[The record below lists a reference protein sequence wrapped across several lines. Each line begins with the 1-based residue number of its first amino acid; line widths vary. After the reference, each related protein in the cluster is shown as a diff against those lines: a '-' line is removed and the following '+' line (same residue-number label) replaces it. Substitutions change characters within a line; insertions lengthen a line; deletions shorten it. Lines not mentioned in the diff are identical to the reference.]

1 MELIES
7 ALNDAFL
14 VALEKREDERGY
26 FARSFCAHEFGAAG
40 LETVFVQQNV
50 SMTNQRGCLR
60 GMHYQVGKSSEVKY
74 IRCHAGRIFDVII
87 DLRKDSPTFC
97 KWEGYELTASNGLG
111 LYVPRGFAHGFQALT
126 ENCLVSYLVSSSYD
140 GHKERGIKW
149 NDPKFGISWPLQV
162 TTTSPK
168 DASHPF
174 LGNGFGGLSME
185 FEEL

>member
-97 KWEGYELTASNGLG
+97 KWVGKYLSS
-111 LYVPRGFAHGFQALT
+111 
-126 ENCLVSYLVSSSYD
+126 ENKNQLFIP
-140 GHKERGIKW
+140 E
-149 NDPKFGISWPLQV
+149 
-162 TTTSPK
+162 
-168 DASHPF
+168 
-174 LGNGFGGLSME
+174 GFGHAFLVISE
-185 FEEL
+185 CLQFFHSL